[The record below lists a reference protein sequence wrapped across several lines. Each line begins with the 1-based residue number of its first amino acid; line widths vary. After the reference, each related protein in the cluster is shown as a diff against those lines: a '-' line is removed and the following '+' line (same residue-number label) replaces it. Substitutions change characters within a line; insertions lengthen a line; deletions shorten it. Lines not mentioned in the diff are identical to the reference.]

1 MAVAL
6 LVGGCGSNG
15 GPSAAASV
23 AASPAT
29 SGEPTPVGSPPS
41 AAAFWAEAARALSVT
56 QRLRVIVV
64 DGMPNELRYEPRASA
79 ALDRGEL
86 RVVCVDRQAYDIDG
100 FRARERPASWA
111 CGSSALVSSFRR
123 TGRPLEAWN
132 STLPTDD
139 DVRELVVADGRDRWR
154 WDYTATSRALGGLV
168 TTTLLMD
175 AATGRLLSGNRT
187 DPTGSVRWTFNYTQI
202 FSPVELP

>member
-1 MAVAL
+1 MTLAL
-6 LVGGCGSNG
+6 LAGACGSSG
-15 GPSAAASV
+15 DPSAAASMPTPLV
-23 AASPAT
+23 A
-29 SGEPTPVGSPPS
+29 SGEPTPVGSPPA

-56 QRLRVIVV
+56 ERLRVIVV
-64 DGMPNELRYEPRASA
+64 GGTPNELRYEPRASA
-79 ALDRGEL
+79 ALDGGEL
-86 RVVCVDRQAYDIDG
+86 HVVCVDRQAYDIDG
-100 FRARERPASWA
+100 FRAKVRPASWA

-139 DVRELVVADGRDRWR
+139 AVQEQVVADGRDRWR
-154 WDYTATSRALGGLV
+154 WDYTATSKVLGGLV

-187 DPTGSVRWTFNYTQI
+187 DPNGSVRWTFNYTQI